1 MKKNGSKKET
11 ATEKSKRLHD
21 QIGKL
26 LQEYHDLGA
35 AVEAERVA
43 ALPKPVAF
51 SVGSLVKN
59 RPELVPFRS
68 QLEHVLAFL
77 ENSGVKFNKV
87 DRVEGTI
94 EGKIRDYKVQG
105 TFEID
110 KELFAPKDVCAFKL
124 HNVADSN
131 PLDQAWGAF
140 VFDDSY
146 TIYENNLL
154 DYIVGQAKKE
164 GV

>member
-1 MKKNGSKKET
+1 MAKKAKVQT
-11 ATEKSKRLHD
+11 ATEKAKALHEK
-21 QIGKL
+21 IGKM
-26 LQEYHDLGA
+26 LQEYHDLGDQ
-35 AVEAERVA
+35 VEAERVA

-51 SVGSLVKN
+51 SVGSLVKQ
-59 RPELVPFRS
+59 RPELVPFRA
-68 QLEHVLAFL
+68 QLEHLLAFL
-77 ENSGVKFNKV
+77 ENTGVKFNKV
-87 DRVEGTI
+87 DRVDGFI
-94 EGKIRDYKVQG
+94 EGKIKDYKVQG

-110 KELFAPKDVCAFKL
+110 KELFAPKDVVAFKL

>member
-1 MKKNGSKKET
+1 MAKKAKVVS
-11 ATEKSKRLHD
+11 ATDRAKALHD
-21 QIGKL
+21 KIGKM
-26 LQEYHDLGA
+26 LQEYHDLGDQ
-35 AVEAERVA
+35 VEAERVA

-51 SVGSLVKN
+51 SVGSLVKQ

-77 ENSGVKFNKV
+77 ENSGVKFNRV
-87 DRVEGTI
+87 DRVAGTI
-94 EGKIRDYKVQG
+94 EGKIADYKVQG

-110 KELFAPKDVCAFKL
+110 KELFAPKDVCAFKM
-124 HNVADSN
+124 HNLADSN

-140 VFDDSY
+140 LFDDSY

-164 GV
+164 G